1 MNTREGVIITPSAS
15 IGVVYSGI
23 DIAQVN
29 FAHEAIDLC
38 YRKEGHEGRK
48 REGNERRRTLS
59 CREKLANLD

>member
-38 YRKEGHEGRK
+38 TEKKDMKEGRGKGMKEDGH
-48 REGNERRRTLS
+48 
-59 CREKLANLD
+59 